1 MKALL
6 VTVLLSL
13 SLAFV
18 GPAAAQPIPDAQ
30 RRGPV
35 FVLDARNY
43 PAVTHFLFLETKA
56 AELDHDYKTKVATF
70 LRAVSA
76 QPGFRAAMVLEDID
90 FKRMVVYYQFE
101 SEASY
106 AAARNEP
113 SLRPL
118 VDAILRLSNRFEDYA
133 ARPLEQGVAGGPNPN
148 HRSEFRMGDGVGIN
162 EARVAEGRTQQELT
176 ELMRRAGIAARPDDS
191 PGFIDFTFHQALDG
205 SRNMNLLHWSS
216 VRTMMAGALG
226 PLVQNL
232 INGGLTGDAEGWGPD
247 GPGYIGVHVYSI
259 AAILNGR
266 S

>member
-1 MKALL
+1 MKSWSVAVFL
-6 VTVLLSL
+6 LLSL
-13 SLAFV
+13 ALV
-18 GPAAAQPIPDAQ
+18 GSAGAQPNAEAQ
-30 RRGPV
+30 RRGPA

-43 PAVTHFLFLETKA
+43 PAVTHFLFLETKG
-56 AELDHDYKTKVATF
+56 AELDNDYKGKVAAF
-70 LRAVSA
+70 VRAVSA

-106 AAARNEP
+106 TAARNEP

-118 VDAILRLSNRFEDYA
+118 VGAILNLSNRFEDYA

-148 HRSEFRMGDGVGIN
+148 HRSMFRIGDGVGIN
-162 EARVAEGRTQQELT
+162 EAVVGEGRTQQELT

-232 INGGLTGDAEGWGPD
+232 INGGLTGGDEGWGPE
-247 GPGYIGVHVYSI
+247 GPGFINVHVYSI
-259 AAILNGR
+259 AAIVNGR